1 MAPHQPT
8 AHDLECL
15 SIQDLHRNALEHM
28 DKQTRDYYNEGS
40 DDNMTL
46 NENFAAYSKYRLR
59 PRVLRDVSNLDTSVK
74 IFGGHTNSVPFGVA
88 PTAMQGLAHVDGER
102 ATARACKAF
111 NIAMGLSSFATTSLE
126 DVAKES
132 GDNLNVL
139 QLYLFEDRE
148 KSEAFIGRAKKAGF
162 KAVLLTVDTPMLGRR
177 NKDMKNAFKLPKHLQ
192 ISNFAG
198 DGAKNDE
205 NDDKDANNEQGGAN
219 TKRKVQ
225 DKPASVAGY
234 HDGEKW
240 ISPSG
245 PITFHTHAA
254 NPKLSWENDIAWLKK
269 VAAPMEVWV
278 KGILTPEDALLAV
291 KHGCDGSQL

>member
-1 MAPHQPT
+1 
-8 AHDLECL
+8 
-15 SIQDLHRNALEHM
+15 M

-74 IFGGHTNSVPFGVA
+74 IFGGFTNSVPFGVA
-88 PTAMQGLAHVDGER
+88 PTAMQGLAHVDAER
-102 ATARACKAF
+102 ATARACKDF
-111 NIAMGLSSFATTSLE
+111 EIVMGLSSFATTSLE
-126 DVAKES
+126 DVAAES

-148 KSEAFIGRAKKAGF
+148 KSEHFINRAKKAGF

-177 NKDMKNAFKLPKHLQ
+177 NKDMKNSFKLPKHLK
-192 ISNFAG
+192 IANFAD
-198 DGAKNDE
+198 DGVQQKEDNQ
-205 NDDKDANNEQGGAN
+205 NEEGGAN
-219 TKRKVQ
+219 VSRKKQ
-225 DKPASVAGY
+225 GKPASVAGY

-240 ISPSG
+240 VSPSG

-254 NPKLSWENDIAWLKK
+254 NPKLAWEGDIAWLKK

-291 KHGCDGSQL
+291 HHGCDGSKFPHSQPPI